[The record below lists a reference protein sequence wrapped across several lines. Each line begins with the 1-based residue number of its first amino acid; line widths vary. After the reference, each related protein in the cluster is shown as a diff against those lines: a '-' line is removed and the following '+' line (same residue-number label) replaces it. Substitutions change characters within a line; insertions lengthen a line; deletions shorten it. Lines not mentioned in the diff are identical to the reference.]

1 MMKPVNI
8 KAFKIITL
16 IITLFMF
23 SCQQKTES
31 QLQRSSLPGSYFDL
45 KKDNIKIF
53 LPVYFQEY
61 SENDYETLIDALEDS
76 DEKELEKKR
85 FNFLK
90 FSKGNNYFFKDIASS
105 TLINVKMMKY
115 IPFARKES
123 SQLLGILSKSC
134 NDYAELLKTNC
145 EKITAAYS
153 ENYVTK
159 VFKAVYKIS
168 NNKDYLMYNN
178 IYLISSKHK
187 TFSINIYSET
197 DQNFNP
203 FIEKITVE

>member
-1 MMKPVNI
+1 MIKQENI
-8 KAFKIITL
+8 KASKIIIL
-16 IITLFMF
+16 IITVFLF
-23 SCQQKTES
+23 SCQEKTTS
-31 QLQRSSLPGSYFDL
+31 QLKRSSLPGTYFNLD
-45 KKDNIKIF
+45 KDHIKIF
-53 LPVYFQEY
+53 LPVYFEEY
-61 SENDYETLIDALEDS
+61 SENEYEILIDNQEDS
-76 DEKELEKKR
+76 YEKELEKKR

-115 IPFARKES
+115 IPFTRKES

-134 NDYAELLKTNC
+134 NDYAELLQTSC
-145 EKITAAYS
+145 EKITAGYS
-153 ENYVTK
+153 ENYITK

-168 NNKDYLMYNN
+168 NDKDYLIYNN

-187 TFSINIYSET
+187 TFSINIYSKT

-203 FIEKITVE
+203 FIEKTTVE